1 VLRTVVK
8 SKIHR
13 ATVTRADLDYEG
25 SFSIDPE
32 LMRLADI
39 LPGEQVHILNLGN
52 GSRAV
57 TFAIAGEP
65 GEMGLNGAVAHLGGV
80 GDRVIVVSYAVYDDA
95 ELSRH
100 IPRIVRVD
108 DRNRA
113 LVEVTAS

>member
-39 LPGEQVHILNLGN
+39 RPGEQVHVVNLSN

-57 TFAIAGEP
+57 TYAIEGEP
-65 GEMGLNGAVAHLGGV
+65 GEMGLNGAMAHLGGL
-80 GDRVIVVSYAVYDDA
+80 GDRVIVITYAAYEDA
-95 ELSRH
+95 ELDRH
-100 IPRIVRVD
+100 VPRIVHVD

-113 LVEVTAS
+113 LKEAMAL

>member
-25 SFSIDPE
+25 SFSIDRE

-57 TFAIAGEP
+57 TYAIEGEP
-65 GEMGLNGAVAHLGGV
+65 GEMGLNGAIAHLGGV
-80 GDRVIVVSYAVYDDA
+80 GDLVIVITYAAYDEA
-95 ELSRH
+95 ELTRH
-100 IPRIVRVD
+100 VPRIVRVD
-108 DRNRA
+108 ERNRVLA
-113 LVEVTAS
+113 EATAS